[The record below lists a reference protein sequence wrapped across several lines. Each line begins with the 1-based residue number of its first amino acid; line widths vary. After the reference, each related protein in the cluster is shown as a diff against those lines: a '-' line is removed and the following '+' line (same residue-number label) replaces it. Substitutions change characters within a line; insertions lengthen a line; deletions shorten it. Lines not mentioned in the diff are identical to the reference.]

1 MEKVQVLIVDDE
13 PLAQGILESYFGKLS
28 GFEIAGKCRNALEAF
43 SFLSKHTIDVMMLD
57 INMPE
62 INGIEFLK
70 TIKEPPHVIFTT
82 AHSEFAVESYEHN
95 AIDYLIKP
103 ISFERFMKG
112 VNKLL
117 EVIQS
122 EKKTSAAEP
131 PVPAPVPD
139 QADNIIF
146 VKSNGKLIKV
156 DLNELCFVEGLRD
169 YVCLWTEK
177 QKIVVHGTMKHF
189 EELLSRYPFFLRIHK
204 SYIINLNYITE
215 VDGNC
220 IRIRDQSITIGNTYR
235 EEINRLFDKYRL

>member
-1 MEKVQVLIVDDE
+1 MKKVQVLIVDDE
-13 PLAQGILESYFGKLS
+13 PLAQGILDAYFGKLS
-28 GFEIAGKCRNALEAF
+28 GFEIAGKCKNALEAF
-43 SFLSKHTIDVMMLD
+43 SFLSKHTIDVIMLD

-103 ISFERFMKG
+103 ISFERFMKA
-112 VNKLL
+112 VSKLL

-122 EKKTSAAEP
+122 EKKSSATEHHA
-131 PVPAPVPD
+131 PAPDQPD
-139 QADNIIF
+139 HIIF

-156 DLNELCFVEGLRD
+156 DITELCFVEGLRD

-189 EELLSRYPFFLRIHK
+189 EELLSRFPFFLRVHK
-204 SYIINLNYITE
+204 SYIINLNYISE
-215 VDGNC
+215 VDGNS
-220 IRIRDQSITIGNTYR
+220 IRIKDQSIAIGNTYR
-235 EEINRLFDKYRL
+235 EEINKLFDKYRL